1 MSERKSSDARIR
13 ATAKYNAKA
22 TKQVPL
28 RFNLKTDADILEKL
42 YSVDNI
48 QGYIKQLIRDCINL
62 NIYTVPCFPP
72 SNAV

>member
-48 QGYIKQLIRDCINL
+48 QGYIKQLIRDDMRN
-62 NIYTVPCFPP
+62 
-72 SNAV
+72 SG